1 MTPGQILVVSDDAEF
16 VRAISARWQTEK
28 NAPDITAVSMNVRRQ
43 ASPTNYSLVVVGPL
57 HQGTELPST
66 PALYMESTVC
76 AVGDLPSLASVRA
89 KYGDWLLLPEYA
101 GWPEALFS
109 VAKEALRRISAEKRA
124 REAELTYSSQQ
135 YFDVLGRSLL
145 EARPGMFNVLTSLL
159 GNADLILM
167 SEEPLS
173 AGCQEQMQT
182 IRTMA
187 LRLNEM
193 LQRLSSL
200 GSEMELSDWKS
211 QLETAEKQKAK
222 AP

>member
-1 MTPGQILVVSDDAEF
+1 
-16 VRAISARWQTEK
+16 
-28 NAPDITAVSMNVRRQ
+28 
-43 ASPTNYSLVVVGPL
+43 
-57 HQGTELPST
+57 
-66 PALYMESTVC
+66 
-76 AVGDLPSLASVRA
+76 
-89 KYGDWLLLPEYA
+89 
-101 GWPEALFS
+101 
-109 VAKEALRRISAEKRA
+109 
-124 REAELTYSSQQ
+124 
-135 YFDVLGRSLL
+135 
-145 EARPGMFNVLTSLL
+145 MFNVLTSLL

-167 SEEPLS
+167 SEESLS

-211 QLETAEKQKAK
+211 QLETAEKQKVK